1 MNSGL
6 EGRLGRSLSLHTGTF
21 GAGGWLWYVG
31 GILYLAG
38 FANLAQIMGLTGKQS
53 GPPAS
58 IGTAA
63 ACFVIGA
70 LVLIVPLLRWRQR
83 VELFERGF
91 LWQRL
96 TGQTLVQREN
106 VRSVEL
112 VQHTSRSGTHMEVLV
127 HLADGGELS
136 LSGLSNSEQLANM
149 LRAYAQPVGQPGGTA
164 GFAPGGWTPP
174 AV

>member
-1 MNSGL
+1 MNSGS
-6 EGRLGRSLSLHTGTF
+6 EARLGRSLSVHTGTF

-38 FANLAQIMGLTGKQS
+38 FANLAQVAGLTGNQS

-58 IGTAA
+58 IGAAA

-91 LWQRL
+91 VWQRL
-96 TGQTLVQREN
+96 TGQRLVQRDD
-106 VRSVEL
+106 VRRAEL
-112 VQHTSRSGTHMEVLV
+112 IQHTSRSGTHMEVLV
-127 HLADGGELS
+127 HLADGSELS
-136 LSGLSNSEQLANM
+136 LSGLSHSDQLANL
-149 LRAYAQPVGQPGGTA
+149 LRAYAQPAGQPGGTA
-164 GFAPGGWTPP
+164 GVASSGWTPP
-174 AV
+174 VV